1 MGTTYASL
9 ALTEQDHQLYEK
21 ALADFSKEGGAHY
34 EIHEPSARIEPLVVR
49 NPADTREIV
58 AVFNQATPEEVDR
71 IVAKGKRIWREIE
84 ALGWRKRFEIMMRV
98 ANLVLEEERRCRI
111 AAILTCEVG
120 KTRGEAFAE
129 VDEVVAMIDNY
140 SDLLFTHEGLCDDRF
155 LAYDH
160 VLCPGDTKENPEY
173 SISRMRSLGGP
184 VAVVVPFNFPFALA
198 ASMSMA
204 AFLAGNPVVIKPSSA
219 CPLSTLQW
227 RNILVEAGVP
237 EEACGFVVGSGKT
250 VGEQLISHPDI
261 AGVAFTGSS
270 VVGEH
275 IMDEHF
281 KLRQRH
287 IFRTAPVLE
296 MGGSNP
302 VIVMPSADFK
312 GAAEGILRS
321 ILGYS
326 GQKCSATR
334 RIIVVGSETAKKLA
348 RAINDMTEEG
358 FPNGQKIIVG
368 DPRERKTF
376 LGPLIS
382 PEAVSDNFGYFVSLL
397 VESVLGDKERE
408 ERSELSH
415 LDLDNSSESLDFNVE
430 AGLVKYG
437 YYIRPWIL
445 WITGRLSRVARSR
458 ECFSPCAVLEEAISL
473 EEAVVA
479 ANDTPYGLTAGVFSH
494 EEKELDYFF
503 EHIEAGSTYAN
514 RVAGATTGCWPGVQ
528 TFGGWKG
535 SGSTGRNAFGKWYI
549 LNFLREQNQTRAR
562 G

>member
-9 ALTEQDHQLYEK
+9 ALAEEDHRLYETS
-21 ALADFSKEGGAHY
+21 LIDFSKELGAHY
-34 EIHEPSARIEPLVVR
+34 EIHEPSAWVEPLVVR
-49 NPADTREIV
+49 NPANMREIV
-58 AVFNQATPEEVDR
+58 AVFSQATPEEVNSA
-71 IVAKGKRIWREIE
+71 VAQGKKIWREIE
-84 ALGWRKRFEIMMRV
+84 SLGWRKRFEIMLRA
-98 ANLVLEEERRCRI
+98 ANLVLEKKYKI
-111 AAILTCEVG
+111 AATLTYEAG
-120 KTRGEAFAE
+120 KTRGEALAE
-129 VDEVVAMIDNY
+129 VHEVVAMIDNY
-140 SDLLFTHEGLCDDRF
+140 YDLLMEYEGRSLY
-155 LAYDH
+155 AHDH
-160 VLCPGDTKENPEY
+160 VLCSGETKESPEH

-184 VAVVVPFNFPFALA
+184 VAVIVPFNFPFALA

-204 AFLAGNPVVIKPSSA
+204 AFLAGNPVIIKPSNS
-219 CPLSTLQW
+219 CPLSTRQW
-227 RNILVEAGVP
+227 RDILVEAGMP

-281 KLRQRH
+281 KLRQRR
-287 IFRTAPVLE
+287 IFRAAPVLE

-334 RIIVVGSETAKKLA
+334 RIIVVGNETAKKLA
-348 RAINDMTEEG
+348 RAMNDMTEEG

-382 PEAVSDNFGYFVSLL
+382 PEAVSDNFGYFVSL
-397 VESVLGDKERE
+397 VAEGGVGDKERE
-408 ERSELSH
+408 ERSELA
-415 LDLDNSSESLDFNVE
+415 LLYLDNSSESLDFNVE

-445 WITGRLSRVARSR
+445 WIIGRLSRVARSR

-479 ANDTPYGLTAGVFSH
+479 AKDTPYGLTAGMFSQ

-514 RVAGATTGCWPGVQ
+514 RIPGATTGCWPGVQ

-549 LNFLREQNQTRAR
+549 LNFLREQNQTRR
-562 G
+562 RV